1 MKLQSKVKV
10 EVRGHQFG
18 GGHYQILGSIAP
30 ANAAEL
36 QELLTLAKES
46 ALDALEII
54 LNCYQAPAQFADDLA
69 ALQNDLPISVR
80 IQQQGTDEPM
90 DLQIAF

>member
-18 GGHYQILGSIAP
+18 GGHYQMLGSIAP

-54 LNCYQAPAQFADDLA
+54 LHRYQAPAQFADDLA
-69 ALQNDLPISVR
+69 AL
-80 IQQQGTDEPM
+80 
-90 DLQIAF
+90 